1 MNVDNITCPAI
12 AILYKNGTLKP
23 DADGF
28 CTYQQLFEAAQT
40 LGLGKVLA
48 DGAAGEAKK
57 APDKKINIFD
67 LGGAAQTDGK
77 SVGFKYIS
85 GMRRPADEERLKEI
99 MGDKEAFTL
108 KDLKALNKQVK
119 RSAERLAAGNSAGPP
134 SFPFAWT
141 VLLKVFGGSKCQLT
155 MAEMHAIFIDSSP
168 PSGWEAPKPIGLLGF
183 LPKVLK
189 VL

>member
-28 CTYQQLFEAAQT
+28 CTYQQLMEAAQT

-77 SVGFKYIS
+77 SVGFKYTS

-119 RSAERLAAGNSAGPP
+119 RSAERLAAGNSAGPAP
-134 SFPFAWT
+134 
-141 VLLKVFGGSKCQLT
+141 C
-155 MAEMHAIFIDSSP
+155 AEARRVRCARRELREVPGRHRKNIQTTK
-168 PSGWEAPKPIGLLGF
+168 KPLHL
-183 LPKVLK
+183 
-189 VL
+189 